1 MSAQQRG
8 PVDGTFEDLLYTD
21 PRKAFG
27 KAMEELQHTQ
37 DGLSAVREKIQRKP
51 IKVTTKD
58 GMISITLDAGGDVA
72 SIVFNTQKFRRMAP
86 AELGAVLVEAIT
98 RARAEGRAQLAE
110 AYAPFLPEGFDL
122 QEVMS
127 GKFSTD
133 GIFESARQRS
143 EQVMAAVEPAGPAR
157 KRKG

>member
-8 PVDGTFEDLLYTD
+8 PAGGAFEDLLYTD
-21 PRKAFG
+21 PQRAFD
-27 KAMEELQHTQ
+27 KAMEELQHTR
-37 DGLSAVREKIQRKP
+37 DSLSQVREKIQAKP

-58 GMISITLDAGGDVA
+58 GMVSITLDAGGEVA

-86 AELGAVLVEAIT
+86 AELAAALLDAIT
-98 RARAEGRAQLAE
+98 RARAEGRAQLAK
-110 AYAPFLPEGFDL
+110 AYAPFLPEGLDL
-122 QEVMS
+122 NEVMS

-143 EQVMAAVEPAGPAR
+143 EQVMAAVKPTR
-157 KRKG
+157 TRKG